1 MSTYPI
7 LSCGYVTCVAETLE
21 RICVES
27 NSLTTVPANFTG
39 QPVAA
44 SVIKTATSWGIDGK
58 G

>member
-1 MSTYPI
+1 MRCRDVRTW
-7 LSCGYVTCVAETLE
+7 LH
-21 RICVES
+21 VES

-44 SVIKTATSWGIDGK
+44 SVIKTATSWGTDGK